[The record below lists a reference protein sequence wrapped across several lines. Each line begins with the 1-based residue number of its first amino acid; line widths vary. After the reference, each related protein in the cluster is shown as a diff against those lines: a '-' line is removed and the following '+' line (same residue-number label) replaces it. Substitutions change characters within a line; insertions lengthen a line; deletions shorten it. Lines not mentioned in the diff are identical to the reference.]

1 MRKKTR
7 KAMEKVAKVRVLFAD
22 TDAMGIVYYANYLKW
37 FETGR
42 VELMRKLG
50 MAYRELTGIGVH
62 LPVTEASVRYL
73 APARYDDLLEVHA
86 EVKGCKR
93 ASIAFGYRIE
103 REDGALLADG
113 ETVHAFTDND
123 GKIVR
128 VPDSFL
134 EKTGIKDQQSAKGES
149 RGTKPGT

>member
-1 MRKKTR
+1 
-7 KAMEKVAKVRVLFAD
+7 MEQVATVRVLFAD

-62 LPVTEASVRYL
+62 LPVTEAAVRYL
-73 APARYDDLLEVHA
+73 SPARYDDLLAVHA
-86 EVKGCKR
+86 EIRGCKR

-103 REDGALLADG
+103 REGGVLLADG
-113 ETVHAFTDND
+113 ETVHAFTDGD
-123 GKIVR
+123 GKIIR

-134 EKTGIKDQQSAKGES
+134 EKTGLKEKISSKGES

>member
-1 MRKKTR
+1 MAT
-7 KAMEKVAKVRVLFAD
+7 VRVLFAD

-50 MAYRELTGIGVH
+50 MAYRELTRIGVH
-62 LPVTEASVRYL
+62 LPVTEAAVRYL
-73 APARYDDLLEVHA
+73 SPARYDDLLAVHA
-86 EVKGCKR
+86 EIRGCRR

-123 GKIVR
+123 GKIIR

-134 EKTGIKDQQSAKGES
+134 EKTGLKGQIPAKGES
-149 RGTKPGT
+149 RGTKSGA